1 MNTAMTNPWSSQA
14 HAEFIGNYGFW
25 HKGNQKKVA
34 FIYLLGILRVTRE
47 HIREIYD
54 FETDEI
60 HPECLTRP
68 WVTPLARRT
77 IMLAYNLYTNWIPPE
92 YPEDCSPSALF
103 DNPQVHKYMV
113 IGLQKFYAED
123 LDNGS
128 HH

>member
-1 MNTAMTNPWSSQA
+1 MNKAMTNPWSSQA

-77 IMLAYNLYTNWIPPE
+77 IMLAYNL
-92 YPEDCSPSALF
+92 LF
-103 DNPQVHKYMV
+103 IINTH
-113 IGLQKFYAED
+113 L
-123 LDNGS
+123 
-128 HH
+128 

>member
-25 HKGNQKKVA
+25 HKGSQKKVA

-60 HPECLTRP
+60 QRM
-68 WVTPLARRT
+68 VTPKNGHKKSTVNKMISHFVTAPNYLRNNFLAIEHHT
-77 IMLAYNLYTNWIPPE
+77 KLI
-92 YPEDCSPSALF
+92 CSCFPK
-103 DNPQVHKYMV
+103 P
-113 IGLQKFYAED
+113 
-123 LDNGS
+123 
-128 HH
+128 